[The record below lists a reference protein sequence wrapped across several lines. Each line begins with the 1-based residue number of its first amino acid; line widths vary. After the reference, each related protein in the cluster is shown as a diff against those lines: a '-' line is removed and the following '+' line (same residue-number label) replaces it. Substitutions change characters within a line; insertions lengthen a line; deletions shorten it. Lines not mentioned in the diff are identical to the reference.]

1 MRGGTIRC
9 SGHATAVGL
18 QSSAIPYCGDLL
30 VLTSG
35 AVHVSCSFHVAAE
48 SELVS
53 HLYSDGC
60 STLST
65 CPRISRDV
73 ITQRQLT
80 ANAHVPYCISDQR
93 ALADFPNSLFT
104 CDVAKNSMPCYN
116 NTMTCSEPPTHSL
129 EVPFCDA
136 CCGWAG

>member
-30 VLTSG
+30 LYSSG
-35 AVHVSCSFHVAAE
+35 AAHVSCSLHVAAE

-60 STLST
+60 ATLST
-65 CPRISRDV
+65 WPRISRDV
-73 ITQRQLT
+73 ITQRQLM

-93 ALADFPNSLFT
+93 ALADFPNSLFMREVT
-104 CDVAKNSMPCYN
+104 KNSVPCYN
-116 NTMTCSEPPTHSL
+116 NAMTYSEPPTYSL

-136 CCGWAG
+136 YCGCAG